1 MARRKTDG
9 YLPHQLPLASPSR
22 LLRRLQRDSH
32 RSLLLITRR
41 ITTLTRAKRTSPI
54 VSFLMVFGITYVL
67 NHALRLSPYHLYPII
82 YSLNRSLQP
91 FNFSTFFNP
100 FHTPLC

>member
-1 MARRKTDG
+1 
-9 YLPHQLPLASPSR
+9 
-22 LLRRLQRDSH
+22 
-32 RSLLLITRR
+32 
-41 ITTLTRAKRTSPI
+41 
-54 VSFLMVFGITYVL
+54 MVFGITYVL